1 MPETTAL
8 GAAIAAGIASGVWNL
23 DEDDL
28 STIVFESFYPSAS
41 KKDIDVRY
49 EKWKLA
55 VEKSKGWKFAD

>member
-41 KKDIDVRY
+41 KKGLYFIFFFKDFKD
-49 EKWKLA
+49 
-55 VEKSKGWKFAD
+55 FF